1 MIGRNILNTTEVYDD
16 GFLLVEHKNYHVECG
31 NKPLKLARAEFLIVS
46 LLVQK
51 AERFVSAK
59 TIWNYLWNGNKPLN
73 FESLKV
79 MICRL
84 RRKFEPFGIRIETMV
99 NFGYKLVP
107 ARQTQNDKVTIN

>member
-1 MIGRNILNTTEVYDD
+1 MIGQSILNTVDVYDD

-31 NKPLKLARAEFLIVS
+31 NEPLKLGRAEFLVVS

-59 TIWNYLWNGNKPLN
+59 TIWNHLWNGSKPLN

-84 RRKFEPFGIRIETMV
+84 RRKFAPFGIRIETMV
-99 NFGYKLVP
+99 SFGYKLVP
-107 ARQTQNDKVTIN
+107 AKRASK

>member
-1 MIGRNILNTTEVYDD
+1 MVGQHILNTVDVYDD

-31 NKPLKLARAEFLIVS
+31 NKPLKLGRAEFLIVS

-51 AERFVSAK
+51 VERFVSAEA
-59 TIWNYLWNGNKPLN
+59 IWNHLWEGGKPLN

-84 RRKFEPFGIRIETMV
+84 RRKFAPFDIRIEPMA

-107 ARQTQNDKVTIN
+107 PKQNKT